1 MSLPQVKTLE
11 MTTRSIHEG
20 FMGQALAL
28 AREAERLDEVP
39 VGAVVVRAGEVIGRG
54 FNTVITD
61 QDPTAHAEIKALR
74 QAARAER
81 NYRLPGADLYVTLE
95 PCSMCAGALVNARI
109 KTVIFGAKDPRAG
122 AGGSIFQV
130 LKNPLLNHQCD
141 ILGGIGADESAR
153 LLQDFF
159 KARR

>member
-1 MSLPQVKTLE
+1 
-11 MTTRSIHEG
+11 MTESTPHDV
-20 FMGQALAL
+20 FMDEALAL
-28 AREAERLDEVP
+28 AREARRLDEVP
-39 VGAVVVRAGEVIGRG
+39 VGAVVVRSGQVIGRG

-74 QAARAER
+74 EAALAMG
-81 NYRLPGADLYVTLE
+81 NYRLPGCDLYVTLE

-109 KTVIFGAKDPRAG
+109 STVIFGAKDPKAG
-122 AGGSIFQV
+122 AGGSVFQV

-141 ILGGIGADESAR
+141 ILEGVSAEDSAR
-153 LLQDFF
+153 LLRGFF

>member
-1 MSLPQVKTLE
+1 MAEALE
-11 MTTRSIHEG
+11 LAQ
-20 FMGQALAL
+20 QAW
-28 AREAERLDEVP
+28 RLDEVP

-74 QAARAER
+74 EAAIAVG
-81 NYRLPGADLYVTLE
+81 NYRLPGCDLYVTLE

-109 KTVIFGAKDPRAG
+109 STVIFGAKDPKAG
-122 AGGSIFQV
+122 AGGSVFQV

-141 ILGGIGADESAR
+141 ILEGVSAEDSAR
-153 LLQDFF
+153 LLRDFF